1 MATQVWRGGAKAT
14 AQVTHVTPAGIEP
27 GDIFTLTI
35 NRKAITVTAG
45 DDLDAADQP
54 ACVASVVSQLVV
66 AVGQYDND
74 EPEWREVSASAGIDV
89 NGDTTHLIL
98 TGPTDGTPFT
108 VAATAR
114 DGAMPV
120 IVTTVQEAQ
129 SARNEIQ
136 RVTIPTTVSSGN
148 FTLTFAGQTTGNIAY
163 NAATSAV
170 KTALEGLTSIA
181 PALVAVTGVA
191 GSYYDVEFSGAG
203 MAGLNQPLMT
213 MGTSGLTGAAQVT
226 ILESSD
232 YRPGYVWDV
241 EKTDE
246 DSTEGWRARIAMTS
260 GEEFVTPFVSYH
272 ASEQEVA
279 EAFAEIGLFVDVVY
293 SEPADTPTWKLCFLL
308 TQYEPDTIA
317 IDSQSDDGIVSL
329 GSAAYTA
336 TEGTQLQE
344 VQYVLCNGSFST
356 ITLTVEGETT
366 ANIEPVLGAGTGAG
380 TFSAELNA
388 LTGITSAPTVT
399 VLVANR
405 CFKIQFNELRDIKKM
420 TGTVTSGAASIPVIA
435 IQTARAAK
443 NEIQRVVLS
452 GSPTGGTFT
461 LTYSGQT
468 TSGVAYNASAA
479 TLQSA
484 LEALSN
490 IGSGDALVTGPAG
503 GAWLVE
509 FAGTLAAT
517 NVVKMTGSG
526 ASLTGASSQSFTA
539 SSITT
544 ATGPNNF
551 NDANN
556 WYNPASPTSAAMP
569 TTGDT
574 IVFRDNA
581 VDCLYGLDALTGVT
595 VASLVID
602 SSYIGRLGLPRH
614 NGEYYEYRQRR
625 LALGATAVKIGAGDG
640 VGSSRIKLDLEAV
653 QSTVTILATGISE
666 DDTEPLT
673 VTGTHA
679 SNVVR
684 ILSGKVGIGT
694 EEAADAPVVATLT
707 IGYATDI
714 QNDSVVRVKGA
725 TLTTI
730 QKNGGQLLLESGCTT
745 LTQRAGDLRVDTS
758 STITTLNVD
767 GGTAELLSSGT
778 VTNALIYTGA
788 ELSMTGNLPGCTI
801 TNLTMFGGA
810 TFRDPFEKATLTNG
824 IILTKCG
831 IEDVTLEIGKDITL
845 VRS

>member
-14 AQVTHVTPAGIEP
+14 AQVTHVTPANIEP

-35 NRKAITVTAG
+35 NRKAISVTAG
-45 DDLDAADQP
+45 EELDAADQP
-54 ACVASVVSQLVV
+54 ACIASVVSEFLA

-74 EPEWREVSASAGIDV
+74 EPEWREVSASAGTDV
-89 NGDTTHLIL
+89 NGNTTHLIL
-98 TGPTDGTPFT
+98 TGPTDGKPFT
-108 VAATAR
+108 VSASTT
-114 DGAMPV
+114 DGAMTV

-129 SARNEIQ
+129 TARNEIQ
-136 RVTIPTTVSSGN
+136 RVTIPTDVSSGN

-163 NAATSAV
+163 NASTGTV
-170 KTALEGLTSIA
+170 KTALEGLSSIA
-181 PALVAVTGVA
+181 PALLTVSGVA
-191 GSYYDVEFSGAG
+191 GSYYDVEFSGSG

-213 MGTSGLTGAAQVT
+213 MGTSGLTGAAKVT
-226 ILESSD
+226 VLESSD

-241 EKTDE
+241 EKDDA
-246 DSTEGWRARIAMTS
+246 DSTDGWRARIAMTT
-260 GEEFVTPFVSYH
+260 GEEFVTPFVAH
-272 ASEQEVA
+272 NASEQEVV
-279 EAFAEIGLFVDVVY
+279 EAFSEVGLYVDVVY
-293 SEPADTPTWKLCFLL
+293 SEPLDVPTWKLHFLL
-308 TQYEPDTIA
+308 TQYEPNTIA
-317 IDSQSDDGIVSL
+317 IDSQSDDGTVSL
-329 GSAAYTA
+329 GSAAYSA
-336 TEGTQLQE
+336 TEGTASQE
-344 VQYVLCNGSFST
+344 VQYVILNGTMT
-356 ITLTVEGETT
+356 ITLTLEGETT
-366 ANIEPVLGAGTGAG
+366 ATIGPSLGAGTGSG
-380 TFSAELNA
+380 TFITELTA
-388 LTGITSAPTVT
+388 LTGVVSPPTVT
-399 VLVANR
+399 VIVANR
-405 CFKIQFNELRDIKKM
+405 VFKVQFNDARDFEAM
-420 TGTVTSGAASIPVIA
+420 TGTVVSGSAVIPVVT

-443 NEIQRVVLS
+443 NEIQRVVLA

-490 IGSGDALVTGPAG
+490 IGSGEALVTGPAG

-517 NVVKMTGSG
+517 NVDKMTGSG
-526 ASLTGASSQSFTA
+526 ASLTGASSQTFTA

-569 TTGDT
+569 GSGDT
-574 IVFRDNA
+574 IIFRDNA
-581 VDCLYGLDALTGVT
+581 IDCLYGLDALTGVT

-602 SSYIGRLGLPRH
+602 ASFLGRLGLARH

-625 LALGATAVKIGAGDG
+625 LALGATAVKIGSGSG
-640 VGSSRIKLDLEAV
+640 GGSSRVKLDLEAV
-653 QSTVTILATGISE
+653 ASTVTVLATGVSE

-673 VTGTHA
+673 ITGTHA
-679 SNVVR
+679 SNIIR
-684 ILSGKVGIGT
+684 IQTGRVGIGT
-694 EEAADAPVVATLT
+694 EEAADAPVVATLVMT
-707 IGYATDI
+707 YDTDI
-714 QNDSVVRVKGA
+714 ANDAIVRVKGA

-745 LTQRAGDLRVDTS
+745 LTQRAGTLRVDATG
-758 STITTLNVD
+758 TITTLNVD
-767 GGTAELLSSGT
+767 GGTAELISSGT
-778 VTNALIYTGA
+778 VTNALVYTGA
-788 ELSMTGNLPGCTI
+788 ELSLTGNLPGCTI
-801 TNLTMFGGA
+801 TNLTLFGGA
-810 TFRDPFEKATLTNG
+810 TFRDPFEKATLSNG

-831 IEDVTLEIGKDITL
+831 VEDVTMELGKDITL